1 MSFHNVR
8 SMNSLPVFTALTT
21 SSSRHRLSTF
31 ALQEMLLCWSGSNST
46 EVAAQEERSLGSLFA
61 KRILHH
67 SLGNGEPRGGRICRG
82 GGWSPLA
89 DSESRC
95 PGFCMSFAVLTGGF
109 LVTLLTRRGLRFSL
123 DQAGRIHEIHASR
136 NSLDRPTIV

>member
-1 MSFHNVR
+1 MMSFHNVR

-61 KRILHH
+61 KEYSTIALVME
-67 SLGNGEPRGGRICRG
+67 SLAAAAFAVVAVGRRLLIQNPGVRASACR
-82 GGWSPLA
+82 SPFSLA
-89 DSESRC
+89 DSW
-95 PGFCMSFAVLTGGF
+95 
-109 LVTLLTRRGLRFSL
+109 
-123 DQAGRIHEIHASR
+123 
-136 NSLDRPTIV
+136 

>member
-61 KRILHH
+61 KEYSTIALVME
-67 SLGNGEPRGGRICRG
+67 SLAAAAFAVVAVGRRLLIQNPGVRASACR
-82 GGWSPLA
+82 SP
-89 DSESRC
+89 
-95 PGFCMSFAVLTGGF
+95 VLTGGF
-109 LVTLLTRRGLRFSL
+109 LATLLTRRGLRFSL